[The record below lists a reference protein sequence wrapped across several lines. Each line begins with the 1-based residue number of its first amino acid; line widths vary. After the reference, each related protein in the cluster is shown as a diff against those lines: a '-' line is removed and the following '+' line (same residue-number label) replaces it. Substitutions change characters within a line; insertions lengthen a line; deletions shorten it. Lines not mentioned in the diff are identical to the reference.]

1 MSYWLWDASLS
12 VGIDVIDAQHRRII
26 DYLNELEVAKESAD
40 RDTVS
45 EVLAGLIDYTRTHFL
60 FEEELMTEAGYPLSD
75 EHKATHDAFTAH
87 MINYVQ
93 QHESG
98 RDVTRKLMSDL
109 RIWLT
114 NHIRRDDKDYA
125 RLVNKI
131 INKGWVRKT
140 RESFFG

>member
-1 MSYWLWDASLS
+1 MSYWLWDTSLS

-60 FEEELMTEAGYPLSD
+60 FEEELMTQAGYTLSD
-75 EHKATHDAFTAH
+75 EHKATHDAFTAQ
-87 MINYVQ
+87 MINYVR

-114 NHIRRDDKDYA
+114 NHIKRDDKDYA
-125 RLVNKI
+125 RSVSKI

-140 RESFFG
+140 RDSFFG